1 MVLIE
6 VFYLLRYSTIDS
18 VFVRDIMPNR
28 MRELNANQCPAVSF
42 SLREI
47 THICRDMKKRAPG
60 SEGEREA
67 AEYMAKSLEKDCGC
81 TDVRVETFKEHP
93 ASFYSYFYF
102 SATFDTL
109 CAVSFFI
116 RPWLSINCN
125 HSFYPSF
132 LL

>member
-1 MVLIE
+1 
-6 VFYLLRYSTIDS
+6 
-18 VFVRDIMPNR
+18 MPDR
-28 MRELNANQCPAVSF
+28 IRELNADLRPAVSF
-42 SLREI
+42 ALREI

-116 RPWLSINCN
+116 RPWLSILFGCTALIL
-125 HSFYPSF
+125 F
-132 LL
+132 LFHFVLYHDGGSKSP